1 MIATMISAN
10 HRRNQSYTAAACAR
24 CASGVNGIADPPR
37 PGHIQAQPGV
47 EGNIAH
53 AKVAGEG
60 LDQVQQKLS
69 RQVPQH
75 DLAGFFGLSA
85 HFKGR
90 ADNPHSAPVLMDR
103 PPRRHEAV
111 CPRPGDAA
119 SVKAGTAAALITIT
133 NEKPLLLAFQI
144 SMSSTGP
151 TTRLN
156 CKAIPFIGESPIEKP
171 PSPNGRSILSRG
183 DPMAAR

>member
-1 MIATMISAN
+1 
-10 HRRNQSYTAAACAR
+10 
-24 CASGVNGIADPPR
+24 VNGIADPQS
-37 PGHIQAQPGV
+37 PGHIQAQPEV
-47 EGNIAH
+47 EGNT
-53 AKVAGEG
+53 AGANAAREG
-60 LDQVQQKLS
+60 LDQAQQKLS

-119 SVKAGTAAALITIT
+119 SVKAGTAAALMTDH
-133 NEKPLLLAFQI
+133 E
-144 SMSSTGP
+144 
-151 TTRLN
+151 R
-156 CKAIPFIGESPIEKP
+156 KAV
-171 PSPNGRSILSRG
+171 
-183 DPMAAR
+183 AARVPDFHVLDGTNHTAELQGHSIHW